1 MQEEEDAALA
11 RRLME
16 QEQQAEQQQAAQRHR
31 VRNASKDLQHATDTC
46 LFPKLCMLPANL
58 TCAFEGGPVS

>member
-31 VRNASKDLQHATDTC
+31 VRPREMRSAAWDLFVTKHCTI
-46 LFPKLCMLPANL
+46 LCMYA
-58 TCAFEGGPVS
+58 ASR

>member
-31 VRNASKDLQHATDTC
+31 VRTWQWGSAARDRHMSVSKALYAASKSHVC
-46 LFPKLCMLPANL
+46 F
-58 TCAFEGGPVS
+58 